1 MSFLSTILTSRGFGD
16 KLREIQVQILNP
28 KPEPGTAIVRD
39 WILTSAE
46 AIYMEEIQVLMEK
59 ESGLHMNAA
68 HLHPAQLEDGKIST
82 LKSLFESKAPATWA
96 LINHLLTVESK
107 TRARRW
113 AKPAPPSAEM
123 GSRKNGDND
132 GDHISAGRQLKGSYN
147 YSERHYAPLQIKGV
161 VIMSI
166 ITNSCNGHCNALQ
179 VKNSFYLAASNAS
192 KSVCAWA
199 AHCGLAVSLSA
210 SERLRISLIINQ
222 KALNKRLGPTCV
234 TNIAY
239 DNCDFKFSVGQPTDL
254 KDRTFES
261 ITTGLFFA
269 PPKEV
274 LPQHL
279 EYAQWLWDTHP
290 NNPMAINIAP
300 TINPTDA
307 ILMSEAS
314 FKLAEHFQWHI
325 ASVLIEQYFPE
336 MRSHLIDP
344 PSTFSLPPRKTEFS
358 TAEAVYAKASTIDG
372 NIEAITSLLD
382 QSGIAKGVFE
392 KYVVLIHGDLGT
404 MEKIEAILNSRQI
417 EEDVF
422 ERMHYLLPIP
432 GLFHVRMACVDAI
445 NRIYATG
452 DGLRSDPNGLYKH
465 LCLLFPNDLSKLNKP
480 VPPFRMLNDGL
491 HYVTQCMILDAWAES
506 LGGDIKGFVTSEP
519 TLEKINQ
526 HAEEITRAHFGSKR
540 NNVMNQEDRD
550 QRRENQLT
558 FNRDAMYY
566 RILVHAMN
574 YGMVD
579 VIIDVLAFWVPLFQ
593 ASGKHKYATYLSRF
607 LSRLRHYPQPLQEAV
622 KRCWLCNPSGKRG
635 GFRAIDWQVELMN
648 LYTKVVYSGTGSGKT
663 IEYIVSQSSII
674 QAYRTCIEDVEEDY
688 HIPDK
693 TLRHATPDIE
703 SRLVAIQHELQDH
716 IQKGLELFQRGT
728 TRGSSNMNQL
738 ESMDETYET
747 YEIEADDL
755 AV

>member
-96 LINHLLTVESK
+96 LINHLLT
-107 TRARRW
+107 
-113 AKPAPPSAEM
+113 
-123 GSRKNGDND
+123 
-132 GDHISAGRQLKGSYN
+132 
-147 YSERHYAPLQIKGV
+147 KGV

-314 FKLAEHFQWHI
+314 FN
-325 ASVLIEQYFPE
+325 
-336 MRSHLIDP
+336 
-344 PSTFSLPPRKTEFS
+344 LPPRKMEFS

-506 LGGDIKGFVTSEP
+506 LGGNIKGFVTSEP

-703 SRLVAIQHELQDH
+703 SRLVAIRHELRNLRPHKYVKGRASRTLIEDH